1 MYFTE
6 HSLIKTWVGN
16 KSELGMHSILSMFPP
31 LNTTCI
37 KNNTDMYTNKCKQEK
52 QRITHKSIMQKA
64 RDTELNFLKEA
75 FQVSLQ
81 STGNKKFWQTSFKFK
96 DLPKY

>member
-1 MYFTE
+1 
-6 HSLIKTWVGN
+6 
-16 KSELGMHSILSMFPP
+16 
-31 LNTTCI
+31 
-37 KNNTDMYTNKCKQEK
+37 MYTNKCKQEK
-52 QRITHKSIMQKA
+52 QRITHISIMQKA